1 MAMASQCAPS
11 VPPNR
16 SANNGVQRQRRGD
29 DVRDTALLE
38 PSKQPSVTF
47 SVKNS
52 WIPNLRRM
60 LMLTITACTQSRTF
74 YRVTEENLAA
84 LFINCGQ
91 VVDCRMCGDPN
102 SVLRFAFIEFTDE
115 EGARAALNLS
125 GTVLGYYLVNSDD
138 ECEMCARTIY
148 CTNIDKKVT
157 QADLKLFFESICDRS
172 GDQQDH
178 GLHQV

>member
-47 SVKNS
+47 SVKVLEFLDSKSETDVDVDYNS
-52 WIPNLRRM
+52 LYSKQDF
-60 LMLTITACTQSRTF
+60 LQGE
-74 YRVTEENLAA
+74 VTEENLAA

-91 VVDCRMCGDPN
+91 
-102 SVLRFAFIEFTDE
+102 
-115 EGARAALNLS
+115 
-125 GTVLGYYLVNSDD
+125 SDD

-157 QADLKLFFESICDRS
+157 QADLKLFFESICGEVGRSLLQTQSPFCTTKSLQKWHHQDRS